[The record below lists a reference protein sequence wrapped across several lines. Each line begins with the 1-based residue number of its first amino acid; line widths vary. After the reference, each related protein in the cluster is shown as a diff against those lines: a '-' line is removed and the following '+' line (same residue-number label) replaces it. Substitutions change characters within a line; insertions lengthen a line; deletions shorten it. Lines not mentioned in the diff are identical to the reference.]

1 MKILIT
7 GAGSFIGNAARAHFE
22 KCGGFEAHMISLRG
36 DDWKKADISGYD
48 CALHCAG
55 IAHVP
60 YTDAMDEKYMAVNR
74 DLTLEFA
81 KKAKESG
88 IGHFVFLS
96 SMIVYGQ
103 AERAGRTRIVTRE
116 TEPTPENA
124 YGLSKLEAE
133 NGLFAM
139 ADENFRVAAIRV
151 PTVYG
156 KGCKGAY
163 STLSRH
169 GDKLAVFP
177 KCPGVRSVI
186 YVENLAEF
194 LRRVILERGSGIFW
208 PQDRD
213 YVSTADFVREIRAAR
228 GKKTIITGIFA
239 PFIALVSGLGPMRKI
254 FGGIAYEKSM
264 SECGWDY
271 RLCTLSQAVRRTEE
285 G

>member
-7 GAGSFIGNAARAHFE
+7 GAGSFIGNSARAHFE
-22 KCGGFEAHMISLRG
+22 KCGGFEVSMISLRG
-36 DDWKKADISGYD
+36 DAWKDADISGYD
-48 CALHCAG
+48 CVIHCAG

-60 YTDAMDEKYMAVNR
+60 YSDAMDEKYMAVNR
-74 DLTLEFA
+74 DLTLKFA
-81 KKAKESG
+81 KKAKEAG
-88 IGHFVFLS
+88 IGHFIFLS

-103 AERAGRTRIVTRE
+103 AEKAGRTRIVTRE
-116 TEPTPENA
+116 TAPSPENA

-139 ADENFRVAAIRV
+139 ADENFAVAAIRI

-156 KGCKGAY
+156 RGCKGAY

-169 GDKLAVFP
+169 GNKLFMFP
-177 KCPGVRSVI
+177 QCAGMRSVI

-194 LRRVILERGSGIFW
+194 LRRVILEKGSGIFW

-239 PFIALVSGLGPMRKI
+239 PFIALVSGMGPARKI
-254 FGGIAYEKSM
+254 FGGIVYEKDM
-264 SECGWDY
+264 SEYGWDY
-271 RLCTLSQAVRRTEE
+271 RLFSLSEAVRRTEE